1 MVKYLKIPN
10 FQMKNSTMREFRMLR
25 DLRHE
30 NLNAFM
36 GCYIDLKSPALIFD
50 YATRGSLQDIIL
62 KKDIKLDWNF
72 KWSMLNDLCRV
83 KIKKNRIN
91 KQILE
96 IIKVLY

>member
-1 MVKYLKIPN
+1 
-10 FQMKNSTMREFRMLR
+10 
-25 DLRHE
+25 
-30 NLNAFM
+30 M

-83 KIKKNRIN
+83 N
-91 KQILE
+91 K
-96 IIKVLY
+96 